1 MISTLK
7 LPAAALLACLAVS
20 LPAAATTYS
29 TDYTDLWYIPSES
42 GWGVNVIQ
50 QNETLFATLFVY
62 GADTAPNWFVA
73 SNVAPATAGNQTT
86 FTGTLYKTTGPFFG
100 ATQFDPDSVRVTVVG
115 SITFTFTSAT
125 TATVQYVVNG
135 TLVTKNVVRQTWRVN
150 QLGGNYLGGL
160 TAVGSGCSGG
170 VSNGNVLIFG
180 TLAVTDT
187 GGQASNKQVSMNVQF
202 TSAGNQSSQCTFAGP
217 YNQAGKLGTIAGSWN
232 CTTSNAG
239 TFTISSIEANV
250 NGFTGHFHGTDQFCT
265 YDGQFG
271 GVRDVL

>member
-1 MISTLK
+1 MIPILRRH
-7 LPAAALLACLAVS
+7 AAALLACLAVS

-29 TDYTDLWYIPSES
+29 TDYTDLWYNPNES
-42 GWGVNVIQ
+42 GWGVNLIQ
-50 QNETLFATLFVY
+50 QNETIFATLFVY

-73 SNVAPATAGNQTT
+73 SNVAPVSTGNQTT

-115 SITFTFTSAT
+115 TITFTFTSAT
-125 TATVQYVVNG
+125 TATMQYVVNG
-135 TLVTKNVVRQTWRVN
+135 TLITKSVVRQTWRMN

-160 TAVGSGCSGG
+160 TAVGTNCGGG

-180 TLAVTDT
+180 TVVVQDM
-187 GGQASNKQVSMNVQF
+187 GGQAANKQVSMNVQF

-217 YNQAGKLGTIAGSWN
+217 YSQAGKLGTITGSWN

-239 TFTISSIEANV
+239 NFTLSSIEANV

>member
-1 MISTLK
+1 MTSILK
-7 LPAAALLACLAVS
+7 LHAAALLACLAAS

-29 TDYTDLWYIPSES
+29 TDYTDLWYNPNES

-50 QNETLFATLFVY
+50 QNETIFATLFVY

-73 SNVAPATAGNQTT
+73 SNVAPATAGSQTT

-100 ATQFDPDSVRVTVVG
+100 ATQFDPNAVRALVVG

-125 TATVQYVVNG
+125 TVTLQYVVNG
-135 TLVTKNVVRQTWRVN
+135 TLVTKNAVRQTWRVN

-160 TAVGSGCSGG
+160 TAVGSSCGGG
-170 VSNGNVLIFG
+170 VNNGNVLIFG
-180 TLAVTDT
+180 TLVVQDT
-187 GGQASNKQVSMNVQF
+187 GGQAANKQVSMNVQF
-202 TSAGNQSSQCTFAGP
+202 TSSGSQGSQCTFAGP
-217 YNQAGKLGTIAGSWN
+217 YNQAGKLGTITGTWN

-239 TFTISSIEANV
+239 SFTLSSIQASV
-250 NGFTGHFHGTDQFCT
+250 NGFTAHFHGTDQFCT